1 MRIFKIYFSK
11 VNQSFF
17 AKLMNYK
24 REVSES
30 ERGIAMK
37 ELEGLE
43 VVSSEL
49 ISYLNIIE
57 KKLNSIDEETFK
69 RFL

>member
-1 MRIFKIYFSK
+1 MKIFKIYFSTADL
-11 VNQSFF
+11 SFF

-24 REVSES
+24 RDVSES
-30 ERGIAMK
+30 ERGIALE
-37 ELEGLE
+37 ELDKLE